1 MVIDT
6 KLLANMFNQKKLTG
20 EEIMAIIKTDMKKD
34 REDLIKKLDEEEQK
48 RIEKMELKSKKL
60 DEKLQEH
67 YDKGLKRV
75 YESDKNSR
83 NRLLY
88 GLDKRGNKIYQKKMN
103 TTERLEKAEKIHQNH
118 LRKIND
124 DTDKALRK
132 LANRHAKDR
141 VVTIAQNLVISNT
154 ISLEE
159 LTQLDIQYKTMSE
172 ICESITKKFGKTR
185 LEHLDNDAISN
196 LSTMDDYESGEL
208 IDLSSITR
216 KQLGKG
222 SSGIR
227 DLVKEKERRKKSEEI
242 MKEAERTSKESR
254 NKSKE
259 IMKEAERTEKKAIQN
274 AFDEFIDKD
283 GGRFTEKEVEE
294 LKKKVLGL

>member
-6 KLLANMFNQKKLTG
+6 KLLANMFNQKELTG

-67 YDKGLKRV
+67 YDKGLKRI

-132 LANRHAKDR
+132 HANRHAKDR

-172 ICESITKKFGKTR
+172 ICESITEKFGKTR
-185 LEHLDNDAISN
+185 LEHLGNNMISN
-196 LSTMDDYESGEL
+196 LSIMDDYESGEL

-222 SSGIR
+222 SSGVV
-227 DLVKEKERRKKSEEI
+227 DAVKEKEKIKKSEEFIKKI
-242 MKEAERTSKESR
+242 MAK
-254 NKSKE
+254 
-259 IMKEAERTEKKAIQN
+259 
-274 AFDEFIDKD
+274 
-283 GGRFTEKEVEE
+283 
-294 LKKKVLGL
+294 

>member
-1 MVIDT
+1 MPDWNKVAEDMNKRKDNGEKIDVL
-6 KLLANMFNQKKLTG
+6 KEVGEIVQKDNDEL
-20 EEIMAIIKTDMKKD
+20 EKK
-34 REDLIKKLDEEEQK
+34 RDEK
-48 RIEKMELKSKKL
+48 R

-132 LANRHAKDR
+132 HVNRHAKDR

-172 ICESITKKFGKTR
+172 ICESITEKFGKTR
-185 LEHLDNDAISN
+185 LEHLGNNMISN
-196 LSTMDDYESGEL
+196 LSIMDDYESGEL

-222 SSGIR
+222 SSGVV
-227 DLVKEKERRKKSEEI
+227 DAVKEKEKIKKSEEYIKKI
-242 MKEAERTSKESR
+242 MET
-254 NKSKE
+254 
-259 IMKEAERTEKKAIQN
+259 
-274 AFDEFIDKD
+274 
-283 GGRFTEKEVEE
+283 
-294 LKKKVLGL
+294 

>member
-6 KLLANMFNQKKLTG
+6 KLLANMFNQKELTG
-20 EEIMAIIKTDMKKD
+20 EEIMEIIKTDMKKD

-48 RIEKMELKSKKL
+48 HIEKMELKSKKL

-83 NRLLY
+83 NRLLH

-132 LANRHAKDR
+132 HVNRHAKDR

-172 ICESITKKFGKTR
+172 ICESITEKFGKTR
-185 LEHLDNDAISN
+185 LEHLGNNMISN
-196 LSTMDDYESGEL
+196 LSIMDDYESGEL

-222 SSGIR
+222 SSGVV
-227 DLVKEKERRKKSEEI
+227 DAVKEKEKIKKSEEFIKKI
-242 MKEAERTSKESR
+242 MET
-254 NKSKE
+254 
-259 IMKEAERTEKKAIQN
+259 
-274 AFDEFIDKD
+274 
-283 GGRFTEKEVEE
+283 
-294 LKKKVLGL
+294 